1 MRFDGKVCLVTGAGS
16 GIGRATAIGFAQRGG
31 KVVVSDVNGN
41 SAEEVAGE
49 IAAAGGTAKAIV
61 ADMAIPAD
69 IAAMVAHTV
78 QEFGR
83 LDVLHNNAFGV
94 PAALRDKRLARVAD
108 TDQAVWDYTI
118 QVGLTAVMQATKA
131 ALPIMRQQGGGAIV
145 NTASIS
151 GLFADY
157 GITSYNVMKAGV
169 VNLTRG
175 TAIEY
180 ARYNIRLQLH
190 LPRCDRH
197 AAAATLVQHPRLCRC
212 DARRHSDGTPGQ
224 TGGDGERRAVPGVGS
239 CVLCH
244 RCGVRRRWRPDGADR
259 DPDAVHRL
267 RPASRSRPNPG
278 RGSRTPM
285 IPIIA
290 HSAAWLVVIT
300 GLPNSRSQA
309 ATNDIVGKLPP
320 GTTRT
325 SISGRSIRANA
336 SRAFSGPS
344 LPIM

>member
-16 GIGRATAIGFAQRGG
+16 GIGRATAIGFALHGG

-41 SAEEVAGE
+41 SAEEVVGE
-49 IAAAGGTAKAIV
+49 IVAGGGTAKAIV
-61 ADMAIPAD
+61 ADMAIPGD
-69 IAAMVAHTV
+69 ITAMVARTV

-180 ARYNIRLQLH
+180 ARYRIRCNCICPGAIDTPLLQRSFSI
-190 LPRCDRH
+190 PGFADATR
-197 AAAATLVQHPRLCRC
+197 AAIPIGRLGRPEEMANVVLFLASDLASYVTGAAFV
-212 DARRHSDGTPGQ
+212 ADGGLTAQ
-224 TGGDGERRAVPGVGS
+224 TG
-239 CVLCH
+239 
-244 RCGVRRRWRPDGADR
+244 
-259 DPDAVHRL
+259 
-267 RPASRSRPNPG
+267 
-278 RGSRTPM
+278 
-285 IPIIA
+285 IP
-290 HSAAWLVVIT
+290 
-300 GLPNSRSQA
+300 
-309 ATNDIVGKLPP
+309 
-320 GTTRT
+320 TRFT
-325 SISGRSIRANA
+325 D
-336 SRAFSGPS
+336 
-344 LPIM
+344 